1 MKKILL
7 NSFLVIVFAAAMV
20 SCNPSAQSDKTTK
33 KENHEQLADGKND
46 CDHVHWSHHSGEEGP
61 EHWKDL
67 CSGFNACGGQ
77 AQSPIDIITTETKA
91 DTSLSAFELKY
102 STTPVEI
109 INNGHT
115 VQFNTFGNNILMIGK
130 KEYKLMQFHYH
141 ALSEHTVNGNHYP
154 LELHLVHTYSD
165 SDLAVLGILFEEGE
179 ANELFTEY
187 LAKLPV
193 EKGRFESKEM
203 IELRKLFPADLD
215 YYHYK
220 GSLTTP
226 PCSEV
231 VSWYVLRSPV
241 KASKEQIAQFSKIL
255 HDNYRPVMPLNDR
268 KVLSFED

>member
-1 MKKILL
+1 MKK
-7 NSFLVIVFAAAMV
+7 NFLHSLFVLVLALAMF
-20 SCNPSAQSDKTTK
+20 SCNSTTQSDKSIK
-33 KENHEQLADGKND
+33 NENQEQLADGKID
-46 CDHVHWSHHSGEEGP
+46 CDHVHWSHHTGEEGP
-61 EHWKDL
+61 KHWKDL
-67 CSGFNACGGQ
+67 CSGFIACGGQ
-77 AQSPIDIITTETKA
+77 AQSPIDINTTDTKA

-102 STTPVEI
+102 TTSPVEI
-109 INNGHT
+109 VNNGHT

-141 ALSEHTVNGNHYP
+141 ALSEHTVNGKHFP
-154 LELHLVHTYSD
+154 LELHLVHKYSD
-165 SDLAVLGILFEEGE
+165 TDYAVLGILFEEGD
-179 ANELFTEY
+179 ANDLFTEY
-187 LAKLPV
+187 LSKFPV
-193 EKGRFESKEM
+193 EKGKFASKEM
-203 IELRKLFPADLD
+203 IELKTLFPSDLD

-231 VSWYVLRSPV
+231 VNWYVLKSPV